1 MNTVDTSA
9 QSVPKYMTPPKF
21 ASYTGLPLRLVRQM
35 MKSGELEGF
44 TVNGKVNYIL
54 VESYRNIAHSLANG

>member
-1 MNTVDTSA
+1 
-9 QSVPKYMTPPKF
+9 
-21 ASYTGLPLRLVRQM
+21 M

-44 TVNGKVNYIL
+44 SVNGKVNYIL